1 MNPTRRKWGD
11 FAGAGLDLHQGAGAL
26 GCLIWQGNRKE
37 TSMIPVSQRKIQL
50 ETRLRD
56 LVARLATIDAELD
69 SHQSKDWEDLAT
81 EREADEVLEGMGLSG
96 QQEIRQIEAALG
108 RIASG
113 DYGVCATCGDQISEE
128 RLDVLPYT
136 PFCRNCAA

>member
-1 MNPTRRKWGD
+1 M
-11 FAGAGLDLHQGAGAL
+11 
-26 GCLIWQGNRKE
+26 KE
-37 TSMIPVSQRKIQL
+37 DCMIPVSQRKSQL

-56 LVARLATIDAELD
+56 LLARLATIDAELD

-81 EREADEVLEGMGLSG
+81 ERESDEVLEGMGLSG

-113 DYGVCATCGDQISEE
+113 DYGVCVTCGDPISGE

-136 PFCRNCAA
+136 PFCSTCAP

>member
-1 MNPTRRKWGD
+1 M
-11 FAGAGLDLHQGAGAL
+11 
-26 GCLIWQGNRKE
+26 KE
-37 TSMIPVSQRKIQL
+37 NTMIPVSQRKIQL

-56 LVARLATIDAELD
+56 LLARLTTIDAELE

-128 RLDVLPYT
+128 RLDVLPFT

>member
-1 MNPTRRKWGD
+1 
-11 FAGAGLDLHQGAGAL
+11 
-26 GCLIWQGNRKE
+26 
-37 TSMIPVSQRKIQL
+37 MIPVSQRKIQL

-81 EREADEVLEGMGLSG
+81 EREADEVLEGMGISG

-113 DYGVCATCGDQISEE
+113 DYGVCATCGKGFARADKLFQHELVHVPKSDRPVEWVPIRVSGFQILSLLQES
-128 RLDVLPYT
+128 LFYPI
-136 PFCRNCAA
+136 

>member
-1 MNPTRRKWGD
+1 MTTD
-11 FAGAGLDLHQGAGAL
+11 SA
-26 GCLIWQGNRKE
+26 RKE
-37 TSMIPVSQRKIQL
+37 QL

-56 LVARLATIDAELD
+56 LKARLASIETELE

-81 EREADEVLEGMGLSG
+81 ERESDEVLEGMGLSG
-96 QQEIRQIEAALG
+96 QQEMRQIEAALD

-113 DYGVCATCGDQISEE
+113 DYGICVTCGERISEE

-136 PFCRNCAA
+136 PFCRSCAA